1 MEVNIFSTRFPLLIE
16 IVLVSSD
23 ALHLVNF
30 QIGGPSQSG
39 GNQAYGSVGGAELYS
54 LGRLPPDPPLVVDV
68 PCGLVVVVGGSAGS
82 A

>member
-1 MEVNIFSTRFPLLIE
+1 MRFPLLME
-16 IVLVSSD
+16 IVLVFD
-23 ALHLVNF
+23 ALSLVNF

-68 PCGLVVVVGGSAGS
+68 PCGRVVVVGGSAGS